1 MNRIKKITLI
11 LLVVALA
18 VASALSLCACN
29 EQADDDGDVVRNLY
43 IYTIKF
49 SGEEENSNA
58 PSDGTSAFD
67 EQTDRVATVYVGFS
81 KPIGKS
87 KAQARY
93 GIATGERTVS
103 SIS

>member
-67 EQTDRVATVYVGFS
+67 EQTDRVATVYVGF
-81 KPIGKS
+81 
-87 KAQARY
+87 QNR
-93 GIATGERTVS
+93 
-103 SIS
+103 